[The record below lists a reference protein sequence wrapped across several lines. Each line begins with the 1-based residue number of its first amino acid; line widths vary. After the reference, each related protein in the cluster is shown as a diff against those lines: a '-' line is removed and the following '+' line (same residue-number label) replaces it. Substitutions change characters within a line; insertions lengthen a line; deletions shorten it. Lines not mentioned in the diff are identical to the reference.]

1 MVASRVDPADAL
13 QVAAITFD
21 WGDSLDAKDWDR
33 LASIVA
39 PELVNVLKVDYTAVT
54 GEKWDAMPA
63 KGFVAMVSDPGFVG
77 DPLVVS
83 QHFIGASKYE
93 ALSDGRIIG
102 THQLRAAHQRY
113 TGPDKKT
120 VEAKGH
126 CHAVMQHTYAKID
139 GEWKLAGLKP
149 TISSCEYS
157 ERAGE
162 AKGNNNVSMKSLLLL
177 LSINLVYFVQ
187 VANVVG
193 SGALTRDISA
203 VVGDSND
210 SVWYSEVI
218 AILTALLGIP
228 ASQAADLWGR
238 KRILVF
244 LTSCGFIGSLIIS
257 KASSSGTVIAGFAVS
272 GISFGAQPLLHA
284 ISSEVVARKYRPWAQ
299 GSINVAASLGA
310 IVGLLIGGVLTRHER
325 HDGFRAY
332 WYMAAGI
339 YAVATVACQL
349 FYNPPPRALEIV
361 LSVSEKMRNLDWVG
375 YGFLTPALVLFCMSL
390 AWSGN
395 PYSWT
400 DAHVLATFLI
410 GVLSGVTLI
419 VYETLIKKN
428 GMFHHRLFRDRNF
441 ALALG
446 CIFAEGMAFHCG
458 NNYFAF
464 EVSVLFATD
473 SLVIGAQYSMAF
485 IALGISAILSGMC
498 CSMSKALRFPIILA
512 FGFKI
517 LFMVLMATVSKS
529 TPQALIWIY
538 PITLGLGLGVC
549 MPALITAAHFATPR
563 ELIAI
568 TSGLMISIRSLGG
581 SIGLAIFNAIFS
593 NELSSNLEP
602 KISHAVLP
610 LGFPEKELP
619 QLIPAL
625 AHNDTVALKQING
638 ISPEIIHAG
647 VDGLLEAYRVSFR
660 GVWLTT
666 ASLCLVASIAAFFLH
681 DPTDKFTSQID
692 APITPEIE
700 VVETEKRAKSPGDS
714 S

>member
-1 MVASRVDPADAL
+1 MS
-13 QVAAITFD
+13 
-21 WGDSLDAKDWDR
+21 DR
-33 LASIVA
+33 
-39 PELVNVLKVDYTAVT
+39 
-54 GEKWDAMPA
+54 
-63 KGFVAMVSDPGFVG
+63 
-77 DPLVVS
+77 
-83 QHFIGASKYE
+83 
-93 ALSDGRIIG
+93 
-102 THQLRAAHQRY
+102 
-113 TGPDKKT
+113 
-120 VEAKGH
+120 
-126 CHAVMQHTYAKID
+126 
-139 GEWKLAGLKP
+139 
-149 TISSCEYS
+149 SSCEDS
-157 ERAGE
+157 ERTE
-162 AKGNNNVSMKSLLLL
+162 EVRENNKASMKSLLLL

-203 VVGDSND
+203 VVGGSND

-244 LTSCGFIGSLIIS
+244 LTSCGFIGSLIIA
-257 KASSSGTVIAGFAVS
+257 KASSSSTVIVGFAIS

-299 GSINVAASLGA
+299 GSINVSASLGA
-310 IVGLLIGGVLTRHER
+310 IVGLLIGGVLTRHEH

-332 WYMAAGI
+332 WSMVAGI

-361 LSVSEKMRNLDWVG
+361 LSISEKMRYLDWVG

-410 GVLSGVTLI
+410 GVLSGVALI
-419 VYETLIKKN
+419 FYETLIKKN
-428 GMFHHRLFRDRNF
+428 GMFHYRLFRDRNF

-485 IALGISAILSGMC
+485 IALGISAIVSGIW

-529 TPQALIWIY
+529 TPQTLIWIY

-549 MPALITAAHFATPR
+549 MPALITVAHFATPR

-581 SIGLAIFNAIFS
+581 SIGLAVFNAIFS
-593 NELSSNLEP
+593 NGLSSNLGP

-610 LGFPEKELP
+610 LGFPERELP

-638 ISPEIIHAG
+638 ISPEIIRAG
-647 VDGLLEAYRVSFR
+647 VDGLLEAYHVSFR

-666 ASLCLVASIAAFFLH
+666 ASLCLVASIASFFLR
-681 DPTDKFTSQID
+681 DPTEKFTSQID
-692 APITPEIE
+692 APITPDTE
-700 VVETEKRAKSPGDS
+700 VVETEKRMKSPGDS
-714 S
+714 A

>member
-1 MVASRVDPADAL
+1 MS
-13 QVAAITFD
+13 
-21 WGDSLDAKDWDR
+21 DR
-33 LASIVA
+33 
-39 PELVNVLKVDYTAVT
+39 
-54 GEKWDAMPA
+54 
-63 KGFVAMVSDPGFVG
+63 
-77 DPLVVS
+77 
-83 QHFIGASKYE
+83 
-93 ALSDGRIIG
+93 
-102 THQLRAAHQRY
+102 
-113 TGPDKKT
+113 
-120 VEAKGH
+120 
-126 CHAVMQHTYAKID
+126 
-139 GEWKLAGLKP
+139 
-149 TISSCEYS
+149 SSCEDS
-157 ERAGE
+157 ERTGKATE
-162 AKGNNNVSMKSLLLL
+162 NTKVSMKSLLLL
-177 LSINLVYFVQ
+177 LSINLVYFAQ

-193 SGALTRDISA
+193 SGALIRDISA
-203 VVGDSND
+203 AVGGSND

-238 KRILVF
+238 KRILIL
-244 LTSCGFIGSLIIS
+244 LTSCGCIGSLIIA
-257 KASSSGTVIAGFAVS
+257 KASSSGTVIAGFAIS

-284 ISSEVVARKYRPWAQ
+284 ISSEVIARKYRPWAQ

-310 IVGLLIGGVLTRHER
+310 IVGLLIGGVLTRHEH

-332 WYMAAGI
+332 WYMVAGI
-339 YAVATVACQL
+339 YAVATIACQL

-361 LSVSEKMRNLDWVG
+361 LSVSEKMRNLDWAG

-410 GVLSGVTLI
+410 GVLSGVALI

-464 EVSVLFATD
+464 EVSVLFSTD

-485 IALGISAILSGMC
+485 IALGISAIVSGIW

-529 TPQALIWIY
+529 TPQALLWIY

-549 MPALITAAHFATPR
+549 MPALITVAHFATPR

-581 SIGLAIFNAIFS
+581 SIGLAVFNAIFS
-593 NELSSNLEP
+593 HGLSSNMAP
-602 KISHAVLP
+602 KIAHAVLP
-610 LGFPEKELP
+610 LGFPERELP

-625 AHNDTVALKQING
+625 AHNDIVALKQIRG

-647 VDGLLEAYRVSFR
+647 VDGLLDAYRVSFR
-660 GVWLTT
+660 GVWVTT
-666 ASLCLVASIAAFFLH
+666 ASLCLVASIAGFFLR
-681 DPTDKFTSQID
+681 DPTEKFTSQID
-692 APITPEIE
+692 APITPDTE
-700 VVETEKRAKSPGDS
+700 VVEIEKRTKSPGDS
-714 S
+714 A

>member
-1 MVASRVDPADAL
+1 MS
-13 QVAAITFD
+13 
-21 WGDSLDAKDWDR
+21 DR
-33 LASIVA
+33 
-39 PELVNVLKVDYTAVT
+39 
-54 GEKWDAMPA
+54 
-63 KGFVAMVSDPGFVG
+63 
-77 DPLVVS
+77 
-83 QHFIGASKYE
+83 
-93 ALSDGRIIG
+93 
-102 THQLRAAHQRY
+102 
-113 TGPDKKT
+113 
-120 VEAKGH
+120 
-126 CHAVMQHTYAKID
+126 
-139 GEWKLAGLKP
+139 
-149 TISSCEYS
+149 SSCEYS
-157 ERAGE
+157 ERTGKATE
-162 AKGNNNVSMKSLLLL
+162 NTKVSMKSLLLL
-177 LSINLVYFVQ
+177 LSINLVYFAQ

-203 VVGDSND
+203 AVGGSND

-238 KRILVF
+238 KRILIL
-244 LTSCGFIGSLIIS
+244 LTSCGCIGSLIIA
-257 KASSSGTVIAGFAVS
+257 KASSSGTVIAGFAIS

-284 ISSEVVARKYRPWAQ
+284 ISSEVIARKYRPWAQ

-310 IVGLLIGGVLTRHER
+310 IVGLLIGGVLTRHEH

-332 WYMAAGI
+332 
-339 YAVATVACQL
+339 C
-349 FYNPPPRALEIV
+349 
-361 LSVSEKMRNLDWVG
+361 VSEKMRNLDWAG

-410 GVLSGVTLI
+410 GVLSGVALI

-464 EVSVLFATD
+464 EVSVLFSTD

-485 IALGISAILSGMC
+485 IALGISAIVSGIW

-529 TPQALIWIY
+529 TPQALLWIY

-549 MPALITAAHFATPR
+549 MPALITVAHFATPR

-581 SIGLAIFNAIFS
+581 SIGLAVFNAIFS
-593 NELSSNLEP
+593 HGLSSNMAP
-602 KISHAVLP
+602 KIAHAVLP
-610 LGFPEKELP
+610 LGFPERELP

-625 AHNDTVALKQING
+625 AHNDIVALKQIRG

-647 VDGLLEAYRVSFR
+647 VDGLLDAYRVSFR
-660 GVWLTT
+660 GVWVTT
-666 ASLCLVASIAAFFLH
+666 ASLCLVASIAGFFLR
-681 DPTDKFTSQID
+681 DPTEKFTSQID
-692 APITPEIE
+692 APITPDTE
-700 VVETEKRAKSPGDS
+700 VVEIEKRTKSPGDS
-714 S
+714 A

>member
-1 MVASRVDPADAL
+1 MS
-13 QVAAITFD
+13 
-21 WGDSLDAKDWDR
+21 DR
-33 LASIVA
+33 
-39 PELVNVLKVDYTAVT
+39 
-54 GEKWDAMPA
+54 
-63 KGFVAMVSDPGFVG
+63 
-77 DPLVVS
+77 
-83 QHFIGASKYE
+83 
-93 ALSDGRIIG
+93 
-102 THQLRAAHQRY
+102 
-113 TGPDKKT
+113 
-120 VEAKGH
+120 
-126 CHAVMQHTYAKID
+126 
-139 GEWKLAGLKP
+139 
-149 TISSCEYS
+149 SSCEHS
-157 ERAGE
+157 ERANE
-162 AKGNNNVSMKSLLLL
+162 VRSEVQGNSKVSMKSLLLL
-177 LSINLVYFVQ
+177 LSINLVYFVH

-203 VVGDSND
+203 VVGGSHD

-218 AILTALLGIP
+218 AILTTLLGIP

-238 KRILVF
+238 KTILVC
-244 LTSCGFIGSLIIS
+244 LTSCGFVGSLIIA
-257 KASSSGTVIAGFAVS
+257 KASSSGTAIAGFAVS

-299 GSINVAASLGA
+299 GSINVSASLGA
-310 IVGLLIGGVLTRHER
+310 IVGLLIGGVLTRHEH

-332 WYMAAGI
+332 WYMVAGI
-339 YAVATVACQL
+339 YAVATVACQF

-410 GVLSGVTLI
+410 GVLSGVALI
-419 VYETLIKKN
+419 VYETSIKKN
-428 GMFHHRLFRDRNF
+428 GMFHRRLFRDRNF

-473 SLVIGAQYSMAF
+473 NLIIGAQYSMAF
-485 IALGISAILSGMC
+485 IALCISAIVSGIW
-498 CSMSKALRFPIILA
+498 CSISKALRFPIILA
-512 FGFKI
+512 FGFKT

-549 MPALITAAHFATPR
+549 MPALITVAHFATPR

-568 TSGLMISIRSLGG
+568 TSGLMISVRSLGG
-581 SIGLAIFNAIFS
+581 SVGLAVFNAIFS
-593 NELSSNLEP
+593 NGFSSNLGP

-610 LGFPEKELP
+610 LGFPERELP

-625 AHNDTVALKQING
+625 AHNDTVALKQIHG

-666 ASLCLVASIAAFFLH
+666 ASLCLVASIAGFFLR
-681 DPTDKFTSQID
+681 DPTEKFTSQID
-692 APITPEIE
+692 APIAPDTE
-700 VVETEKRAKSPGDS
+700 VVEIEKRTKSPGDS
-714 S
+714 A

>member
-1 MVASRVDPADAL
+1 MS
-13 QVAAITFD
+13 
-21 WGDSLDAKDWDR
+21 DR
-33 LASIVA
+33 
-39 PELVNVLKVDYTAVT
+39 
-54 GEKWDAMPA
+54 
-63 KGFVAMVSDPGFVG
+63 
-77 DPLVVS
+77 
-83 QHFIGASKYE
+83 
-93 ALSDGRIIG
+93 
-102 THQLRAAHQRY
+102 
-113 TGPDKKT
+113 
-120 VEAKGH
+120 
-126 CHAVMQHTYAKID
+126 
-139 GEWKLAGLKP
+139 
-149 TISSCEYS
+149 SSCEQS
-157 ERAGE
+157 ERASEVSGE
-162 AKGNNNVSMKSLLLL
+162 VHGYGKVSTKSLLLL
-177 LSINLVYFVQ
+177 LSINMVYFVQ

-203 VVGDSND
+203 VVGGSND

-228 ASQAADLWGR
+228 ASQAADVWGR
-238 KRILVF
+238 KKILVF
-244 LTSCGFIGSLIIS
+244 LTSCGFIGSLIIA

-310 IVGLLIGGVLTRHER
+310 IVGLLVGGVLTRNEH

-332 WYMAAGI
+332 WFMVSGI
-339 YAVATVACQL
+339 YAVATVACQF

-361 LSVSEKMRNLDWVG
+361 LSVSEKMSNLDWVG
-375 YGFLTPALVLFCMSL
+375 YGFLTPALVLFCISL

-400 DAHVLATFLI
+400 DAHVLAPFLI
-410 GVLSGVTLI
+410 GVLSGVALI
-419 VYETLIKKN
+419 AYEASIKN

-485 IALGISAILSGMC
+485 IALGISAIVSGIW

-529 TPQALIWIY
+529 TPQALIWVY

-549 MPALITAAHFATPR
+549 MPALITVAHFATPR

-568 TSGLMISIRSLGG
+568 ASGLMISIRSLGG
-581 SIGLAIFNAIFS
+581 SIGLAVFNAIFS
-593 NELSSNLEP
+593 NGLSSNLGP

-625 AHNDTVALKQING
+625 AHNDTEALKQIHG

-647 VDGLLEAYRVSFR
+647 VDGLLDAYRVSFR

-666 ASLCLVASIAAFFLH
+666 ASLCLVASIAGFFLR
-681 DPTDKFTSQID
+681 DPTEKFTSQID
-692 APITPEIE
+692 APITPQTE
-700 VVETEKRAKSPGDS
+700 VVEIEKRAKSPGDS
-714 S
+714 A

>member
-1 MVASRVDPADAL
+1 MS
-13 QVAAITFD
+13 
-21 WGDSLDAKDWDR
+21 DR
-33 LASIVA
+33 
-39 PELVNVLKVDYTAVT
+39 
-54 GEKWDAMPA
+54 
-63 KGFVAMVSDPGFVG
+63 
-77 DPLVVS
+77 
-83 QHFIGASKYE
+83 
-93 ALSDGRIIG
+93 
-102 THQLRAAHQRY
+102 
-113 TGPDKKT
+113 
-120 VEAKGH
+120 
-126 CHAVMQHTYAKID
+126 
-139 GEWKLAGLKP
+139 
-149 TISSCEYS
+149 SSCEYS

-162 AKGNNNVSMKSLLLL
+162 AKEKNNVSKKSLLLL

-203 VVGDSND
+203 VVGGSND

-228 ASQAADLWGR
+228 ASQASDLWGR

-244 LTSCGFIGSLIIS
+244 LTSCGFIGSLIIA
-257 KASSSGTVIAGFAVS
+257 KASSSGTAIAGFAIS

-310 IVGLLIGGVLTRHER
+310 IFGLLIGGVLTRHEH

-332 WYMAAGI
+332 WYMVAGI

-361 LSVSEKMRNLDWVG
+361 LSVSEKLRNLDCIG
-375 YGFLTPALVLFCMSL
+375 YGFLTPALVFFCMSL

-410 GVLSGVTLI
+410 GVLSGVALI
-419 VYETLIKKN
+419 VYETVVKQN

-464 EVSVLFATD
+464 EVSVLFETD

-485 IALGISAILSGMC
+485 IALGISAIVSGVW

-517 LFMVLMATVSKS
+517 LFMILMATVSKS

-549 MPALITAAHFATPR
+549 MPALITVAHFATPR

-581 SIGLAIFNAIFS
+581 SIGLAVFNAIFS
-593 NELSSNLEP
+593 HGLSSNLGP

-625 AHNDTVALKQING
+625 AHNDTVALKNING
-638 ISPEIIHAG
+638 ISPEIISAG

-666 ASLCLVASIAAFFLH
+666 ASLCLVASIAGFFLR
-681 DPTDKFTSQID
+681 DPTEKFTSQID
-692 APITPEIE
+692 APISEDTD
-700 VVETEKRAKSPGDS
+700 VVDIEKRTKSSGNS
-714 S
+714 A

>member
-1 MVASRVDPADAL
+1 
-13 QVAAITFD
+13 
-21 WGDSLDAKDWDR
+21 
-33 LASIVA
+33 
-39 PELVNVLKVDYTAVT
+39 
-54 GEKWDAMPA
+54 
-63 KGFVAMVSDPGFVG
+63 
-77 DPLVVS
+77 
-83 QHFIGASKYE
+83 
-93 ALSDGRIIG
+93 
-102 THQLRAAHQRY
+102 
-113 TGPDKKT
+113 
-120 VEAKGH
+120 
-126 CHAVMQHTYAKID
+126 
-139 GEWKLAGLKP
+139 
-149 TISSCEYS
+149 
-157 ERAGE
+157 
-162 AKGNNNVSMKSLLLL
+162 
-177 LSINLVYFVQ
+177 VYFVQ

-193 SGALTRDISA
+193 SGALTRDIAA
-203 VVGDSND
+203 VVGGSSD

-238 KRILVF
+238 KTILVF
-244 LTSCGFIGSLIIS
+244 LTMLGFIGSLIIA

-310 IVGLLIGGVLTRHER
+310 IVGLLIGGVLTRHEQ
-325 HDGFRAY
+325 HGGFRAY
-332 WYMAAGI
+332 WYMVAGI
-339 YAVATVACQL
+339 YAVAAIACQFL
-349 FYNPPPRALEIV
+349 YNPPPRALEIV
-361 LSVSEKMRNLDWVG
+361 FTVSEKLRNLDWIG

-400 DAHVLATFLI
+400 NAHVLVTFVI
-410 GVLSGVTLI
+410 GVLSGVALI
-419 VYETLIKKN
+419 IYEAWIKKN

-464 EVSVLFATD
+464 EVSALFGTD

-485 IALGISAILSGMC
+485 VALGISAIVSGIW
-498 CSMSKALRFPIILA
+498 CSMRKALRFPVILA

-517 LFMVLMATVSKS
+517 LFMILMATVSKS

-538 PITLGLGLGVC
+538 PIFLGLGLGVC
-549 MPALITAAHFATPR
+549 MPALITVAHFATPR

-568 TSGLMISIRSLGG
+568 TSGLMISIRSLGR
-581 SIGLAIFNAIFS
+581 SIGLAVFNAIFS
-593 NELSSNLEP
+593 RGLSSNMGP
-602 KISHAVLP
+602 KIAHDVLP

-625 AHNDTVALKQING
+625 AHNDTVALKNIHG

-666 ASLCLVASIAAFFLH
+666 ASLCVVASIG
-681 DPTDKFTSQID
+681 
-692 APITPEIE
+692 E
-700 VVETEKRAKSPGDS
+700 
-714 S
+714 